1 LRYSVVTDWQPYDG
15 AARRV
20 PEFVQ
25 GGIWMKRAL
34 FVGVVAGNLSAGAG
48 AEVVT
53 FTGIPYD
60 VSPTSMTSYVE
71 NGVTVTSLEGN
82 FWAYPNPGELHFDP
96 DGFGNKTFD
105 FTYAGGAFNVLNF
118 DITFADSSFVA
129 FLEGFDQNG
138 ALLNS
143 LVVSST
149 LGTISVAG
157 FDGIHTLRIGNFGS
171 HMSIDNFTISAAVPE
186 PATWVTMLVGFGFA
200 GAALRRSRARLQT
213 A

>member
-1 LRYSVVTDWQPYDG
+1 
-15 AARRV
+15 
-20 PEFVQ
+20 
-25 GGIWMKRAL
+25 MKRTLLIGAI
-34 FVGVVAGNLSAGAG
+34 AGSLSAGAN

-53 FTGIPYD
+53 FTGVPYN
-60 VSPTSMTSYVE
+60 VSPTSMTNYVE
-71 NGVTVTSLEGN
+71 DGITVTSLEGN

-105 FTYAGGAFNVLNF
+105 FTYAGGVFNVLSF

-157 FDGIHTLRIGNFGS
+157 FDGIHTLRIGNYGS

-186 PATWVTMLVGFGFA
+186 PATWVTMLVGFVLA
-200 GAALRRSRARLQT
+200 GAALRRARTNLRLRS

>member
-1 LRYSVVTDWQPYDG
+1 
-15 AARRV
+15 
-20 PEFVQ
+20 
-25 GGIWMKRAL
+25 MKRAL
-34 FVGVVAGNLSAGAG
+34 LIGVIAGCLSTGAN

-53 FTGIPYD
+53 FTGVPYD
-60 VSPTSMTSYVE
+60 AVSPSSMTTYVE

-96 DGFGNKTFD
+96 DTFGNKIFD
-105 FTYAGGAFNVLNF
+105 FTYSGGAFNVLSF

-149 LGTISVAG
+149 LGTINVAG
-157 FDGIHTLRIGNFGS
+157 FDGIHTLRIGNYGS
-171 HMSIDNFTISAAVPE
+171 HMSIDNLTISAAVPE
-186 PATWVTMLVGFGFA
+186 PATWLTMLVGFGLA
-200 GAALRRSRARLQT
+200 GAALRRSRARLRTQ
-213 A
+213 AA

>member
-1 LRYSVVTDWQPYDG
+1 
-15 AARRV
+15 
-20 PEFVQ
+20 
-25 GGIWMKRAL
+25 MKRTL
-34 FVGVVAGNLSAGAG
+34 LISLIAGSLSAGAN

-53 FTGIPYD
+53 FTGVPYN

-71 NGVTVTSLEGN
+71 DGITVTSLEGN

-96 DGFGNKTFD
+96 DGFGNKMFD
-105 FTYAGGAFNVLNF
+105 FTYAGGAFNVLSF

-157 FDGIHTLRIGNFGS
+157 FDGIHTLRIGNYGS
-171 HMSIDNFTISAAVPE
+171 HMSIDNFTISAAAVPE
-186 PATWVTMLVGFGFA
+186 PATWMTMLVGLGLA
-200 GAALRRSRARLQT
+200 GAALRRARPRRRTQ
-213 A
+213 AA